1 MFKYIKQMSAA
12 IAVALLIIAVVVVV
26 ILHQSGYINLLN
38 NKNSNTVIIQEVSK
52 DALVIDDAPPDDPPD
67 EPIDEEPVEIP
78 ETREDGGV
86 ILVPVEGLPERKKG
100 FNEACEVQS
109 DCASGL
115 DCRKAADNNL
125 KCLRRVTMDRLP
137 GADSTPVPGTNLGEI
152 EEGDRFFIRNR
163 HYGRCIGRT
172 AENTLTHSPVG
183 YACKGEYKA
192 VCNPSEDAPV
202 DQQCSYGYVCAADAT
217 DGQHKCLL
225 NPQMKHYTEENLP
238 RKECKAWTIPCDT
251 SDDKFHWTSISV
263 PGTNKQ
269 KYKAVGTNQCLAL
282 MGHSTT
288 NPSIPNGWRNHMY
301 LTLQPCDTQYQQFIE
316 WEKIQEPA
324 ESGVVNGEVFVPDPY
339 YRIKSATPND
349 QCLRMGGWNAKAP
362 LARPMRDTCERA
374 LKNSFM
380 HFNFPIIES

>member
-1 MFKYIKQMSAA
+1 MSAA
-12 IAVALLIIAVVVVV
+12 VAVALLIIAVVVLVV
-26 ILHQSGYINLLN
+26 LVQTGNINLF
-38 NKNSNTVIIQEVSK
+38 KNSKTDTVIIAEVPK
-52 DALVIDDAPPDDPPD
+52 DALVVDDAPPDDPP
-67 EPIDEEPVEIP
+67 EETVE
-78 ETREDGGV
+78 ETHEEGTV

-100 FNEACEVQS
+100 FNEACEVQE

-115 DCRKAADNNL
+115 DCRKASDNTT

-172 AENTLTHSPVG
+172 EDNTLTHSPVG

-192 VCNPSEDAPV
+192 ACNPAEDAPV
-202 DQQCSYGYVCAADAT
+202 DQQCSYGYVCAKDT
-217 DGQHKCLL
+217 DDQNKCLL

-251 SDDKFHWTSISV
+251 SDDKFHWTSISI

-301 LTLQPCDTQYQQFIE
+301 LTLQPCDHEQQAFVE
-316 WEKIQEPA
+316 WEKIQEPP
-324 ESGVVNGEVFVPDPY
+324 ESGIVNGQVFVPDPY
-339 YRIKSATPND
+339 YRIKSATPNE
-349 QCLRMGGWNAKAP
+349 QCLRMGGWNSKAP
-362 LARPMRDTCERA
+362 LARPMRDACERS

-380 HFNFPIIES
+380 HFNFPVIEKS